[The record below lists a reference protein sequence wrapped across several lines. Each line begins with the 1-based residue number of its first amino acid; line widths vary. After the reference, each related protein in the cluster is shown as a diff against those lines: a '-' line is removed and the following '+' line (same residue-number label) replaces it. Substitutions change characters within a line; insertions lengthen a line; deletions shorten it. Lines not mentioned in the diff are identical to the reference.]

1 VTLAGPRRCA
11 WARNPRSI
19 DYHDREWGVP
29 LREDRK
35 LFEFLVLEGAQAGLS
50 WDTIL
55 AKRDNYRRA
64 FDGFDPRKV
73 ARYRTAKK
81 TSLLADAGIVRNR
94 AKIESAVVNAKGV
107 LALQE
112 EFGSFSRYLWQFVD
126 DKPLQPRRK
135 HMREVPAMTELSD
148 ALSADLK
155 RRGFKF
161 VGSTI
166 LYAFMQAVG
175 MVNDHT
181 AGCFR
186 YRALRK

>member
-1 VTLAGPRRCA
+1 MTLAGPRRCA
-11 WARNPRSI
+11 WARNPLSI

-29 LREDRK
+29 LREDGK
-35 LFEFLVLEGAQAGLS
+35 LFEFIVLEGAQAGLS

-55 AKRDNYRRA
+55 AKRDHYRRA

-73 ARYRTAKK
+73 ARYGAAKK
-81 TSLLADAGIVRNR
+81 RSLLADAGIVRNR
-94 AKIESAVVNAKGV
+94 AKIEAAVVNAKGV

-112 EFGSFSRYLWQFVD
+112 EFGSFSSYLWRFVD
-126 DKPLQPRRK
+126 DKPLQPGRK
-135 HMREVPAMTELSD
+135 HMREVPARTDISD

-181 AGCFR
+181 ADCFC
-186 YRALRK
+186 YRRLRK